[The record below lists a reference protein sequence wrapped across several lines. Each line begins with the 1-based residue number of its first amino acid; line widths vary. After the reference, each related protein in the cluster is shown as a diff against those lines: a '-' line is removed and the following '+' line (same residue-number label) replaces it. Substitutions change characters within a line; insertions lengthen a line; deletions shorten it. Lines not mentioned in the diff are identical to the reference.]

1 MTLGDRICK
10 VRKSLSPK
18 MSQEKFAA
26 SLGLTRAQI
35 KTYELG
41 TVIPSA
47 AILKLICQTYNIN
60 PQWLETGEGDSL
72 YEPYR
77 SDRGKEVREIM
88 EGESPFAIAV
98 MSSLAA
104 MPKEWWAAWS
114 KQLQEELKKT
124 ESEERH

>member
-1 MTLGDRICK
+1 
-10 VRKSLSPK
+10 
-18 MSQEKFAA
+18 
-26 SLGLTRAQI
+26 
-35 KTYELG
+35 
-41 TVIPSA
+41 
-47 AILKLICQTYNIN
+47 
-60 PQWLETGEGDSL
+60 
-72 YEPYR
+72 
-77 SDRGKEVREIM
+77 M